1 MRIVRSLVVVA
12 ILAGCAGTKAP
23 PTVAVAAL
31 DGNAEVAALATVERW
46 RQAMEVRSLDGLAG
60 VYANDRRLVV
70 VDQGQRQ
77 NGWSIVEPALRD
89 MLARVREVH
98 LKLSELTAQP
108 YGTSMLVHG
117 AMAREISDGATT
129 VTEAGILTLILER
142 DSGAWR
148 IVAQHFSY
156 RSR

>member
-1 MRIVRSLVVVA
+1 MHSVRSLVAVA
-12 ILAGCAGTKAP
+12 ILAGCAGSKPPAP
-23 PTVAVAAL
+23 VVVPDL
-31 DGNAEVAALATVERW
+31 EGNTEVAALATVEQW
-46 RQAMEVRSLDGLAG
+46 RQAMEVRSLDGLAKI
-60 VYANDRRLVV
+60 YANDRRLIV

-98 LKLSELTAQP
+98 LKLTELTAQS
-108 YGTSMLVHG
+108 YGTSMLVH
-117 AMAREISDGATT
+117 ASMAREISDGTTT
-129 VTEAGILTLILER
+129 VTEAGVVTLVLER
-142 DSGAWR
+142 DGGAWR

>member
-1 MRIVRSLVVVA
+1 MRTVRSLIALA
-12 ILAGCAGTKAP
+12 ILVGCAGTKAP
-23 PTVAVAAL
+23 APVVVPDLA
-31 DGNAEVAALATVERW
+31 GNTEIAALATVEQW
-46 RQAMEVRSLDGLAG
+46 RQAMEVRSLDGLTKL
-60 VYANDRRLVV
+60 YANDRRLVV

-98 LKLSELTAQP
+98 VKLSELTAQQ
-108 YGTSMLVHG
+108 YGTSMLVHA
-117 AMAREISDGATT
+117 AMAREISDGTTT

-142 DSGAWR
+142 DSDAWR

>member
-1 MRIVRSLVVVA
+1 MRTVRSFLAIA
-12 ILAGCAGTKAP
+12 ILVGCAGTKAP
-23 PTVAVAAL
+23 APVVVPDL
-31 DGNAEVAALATVERW
+31 EGNTEIAALATVEQW
-46 RQAMEVRSLDGLAG
+46 RQAMEVRSLDGLAKLY
-60 VYANDRRLVV
+60 VNDRRLVV

-98 LKLSELTAQP
+98 VKLSELTAQQ
-108 YGTSMLVHG
+108 YGTSMLVHA
-117 AMAREISDGATT
+117 AMAREISDGTTT

>member
-1 MRIVRSLVVVA
+1 MHTVRSFIAVA

-23 PTVAVAAL
+23 VQAVVPAL
-31 DGNAEVAALATVERW
+31 DANTEVAALATVEQW
-46 RQAMEVRSLDGLAG
+46 RQAMEVRSLEGLAN
-60 VYANDRRLVV
+60 VYATDRRLVL

-108 YGTSMLVHG
+108 YGTSMLVHA

-129 VTEAGILTLILER
+129 VTETGVLTLVLER